1 MVPVV
6 NYEWLDTDFGVRL
19 TWGKPDCRSCE
30 LSGRVCGFKNAFS
43 LELDCSRQTYGTIL
57 LVVILSSD
65 MNYVNQDDKF
75 VQLQRFSGLSDAT
88 KFRLLTSVGIPGLVC
103 ITLIALYIFTL
114 IRDRGRDRINEAL
127 TELSSV
133 SSTNIPQIH
142 VVITGLDDL
151 TLESYPKIQLGE
163 KWEIPDP
170 DDSTCPI
177 YSPFTFL
184 TDIRNYTFLNCSAQD
199 GTWAASI
206 SCLSDDYYK
215 VLLVPTPHW
224 PTSWFPC
231 SIISTALVPI
241 YSLQWRDLDDVLG
254 IHLSWNEPDCR
265 SCEAGGLCCEF
276 QNATSSQV
284 RCFGSSHTGLS
295 GSAKYGIMMGVGIP
309 GILCTLGMGLY
320 VCDRVGRVRD
330 GLHRRQS
337 ITELSTAVDQQ
348 VEPAPL
354 VIVGL
359 DGRTIESY
367 PKLQLDESLELP
379 EPDDKTCSI
388 CLCEYQPKETIR
400 IIPDCNHYFH
410 ASCIYEWLRKN
421 PTCPLCRN
429 PPEGLLKL

>member
-1 MVPVV
+1 MAALNIFITFFFFLFFFLPHI
-6 NYEWLDTDFGVRL
+6 TAATCPRSTCTSHSPSIRFPFRL
-19 TWGKPDCRSCE
+19 ANQQK
-30 LSGRVCGFKNAFS
+30 LSNSGYLGFD
-43 LELDCSRQTYGTIL
+43 LSRNNQKQTIL
-57 LVVILSSD
+57 TLPSSGDFVVQNI
-65 MNYVNQDDKF
+65 NYKEQIVTINNPENCLPKLFLDGNYYF
-75 VQLQRFSGLSDAT
+75 N
-88 KFRLLTSVGIPGLVC
+88 LT
-103 ITLIALYIFTL
+103 
-114 IRDRGRDRINEAL
+114 D
-127 TELSSV
+127 
-133 SSTNIPQIH
+133 
-142 VVITGLDDL
+142 
-151 TLESYPKIQLGE
+151 
-163 KWEIPDP
+163 
-170 DDSTCPI
+170 
-177 YSPFTFL
+177 SPFTFL
-184 TDIRNYTFLNCSAQD
+184 TDIRNYTFLNCSTQD

-206 SCLSDDYYK
+206 ACLSDDYYK
-215 VLLVPTPHW
+215 VLLVPTPRW

-265 SCEAGGLCCEF
+265 SCEAGGLRCEF

-284 RCFGSSHTGLS
+284 QCSVSSHTGLS
-295 GSAKYGIMMGVGIP
+295 GSAKYGIIIGVGIP
-309 GILCTLGMGLY
+309 GILCTLGIGLY

-330 GLHRRQS
+330 GLLHQRQS

-367 PKLQLDESLELP
+367 PNFQLDESLELP